1 MSKTNVLNKDKQ
13 LFMLGNEAVVRGA
26 LESGVSFAS
35 CYPGTPSSEIG
46 DTFSEI
52 ASEAGMYFEYSTNEK
67 VALDAGIGASLSG
80 LKTMVSFKS
89 FGLNV
94 ASDSFF
100 PAFYV
105 ESEGPMVIVVTDDP
119 QCWSSVQSEQD
130 TRYYA
135 RMANAPLLEPSDP
148 QEALEYTKKAYE
160 ISAKYKIPVVLRLTT
175 RVCHSS
181 SPVQVNEVKKP
192 DQKSEFK
199 KDRDRYFTFTPK
211 MIENHNRLLGK
222 LKDLEK
228 DFEKTD
234 FNFVENE
241 DEKNKFGV
249 ITSGVSMCYVREA
262 LDNLGIKLPILKL
275 GATYPVPEK
284 NIADFIKDK
293 GEVLVVDEL
302 EPIVENDVRAIA
314 HKANCNLKITGK
326 ELIPR
331 AGELRPEII
340 ENALIKLLNKTKTQ
354 DSPIPKAERI
364 NLEEHFKKFKS
375 LDIIRRYPV
384 MCPGCPHR
392 ATFHSIK
399 KVAPEGTIFGGDIGC
414 YMLGAFPPYNMA
426 DFMYDMGANIG
437 INHGIK
443 KSAQYFGT
451 ENAKKKKV
459 ISFVGDGTFFHAG
472 IAGLLNAVYN
482 NSNYLIVIMD
492 NRITAMTGQQPN
504 PGMGKNGMGEDVNE
518 VNLEQIV
525 KGCGVKN
532 MKVVS
537 TYNLKEAQ
545 EAAKELLET
554 DGLAVLVAKG
564 PCILLRWSEMRKKG
578 QKIIPFE
585 IDQEKCVKCG
595 TCVNQYA
602 CPAIRHEDGKYFID
616 KELCSGCGACSQVCP
631 SGAIKLSK
639 R

>member
-1 MSKTNVLNKDKQ
+1 MGKTNVLNKEKQ

-52 ASEAGMYFEYSTNEK
+52 AKDASMYFEYSTNEK
-67 VALDAGIGASLSG
+67 VALEAGIGASLSG

-94 ASDSFF
+94 ASDSFM

-105 ESEGPMVIVVTDDP
+105 ESDGPMVIVVTDDP

-135 RMANAPLLEPSDP
+135 RMANAPLIEPSDP

-160 ISAKYKIPVVLRLTT
+160 ISAKYKIPVMLRMTT
-175 RVCHSS
+175 RVCHTS
-181 SPVQVNEVKKP
+181 SPVNVGEVKRP
-192 DQKSEFK
+192 DKKAEFK
-199 KDRDRYFTFTPK
+199 KDYDRYFTFTPK
-211 MIENHNRLLGK
+211 MIENHNRLLRK
-222 LKDLEK
+222 LKDLQK
-228 DFEKTD
+228 DFENSE
-234 FNFVENE
+234 FNFIENKE
-241 DEKNKFGV
+241 EKNKFGI

-275 GATYPVPEK
+275 GATYPVPEN

-293 GEVLVVDEL
+293 EEVLVVDEL
-302 EPIVENDVRAIA
+302 EPMVENDVRMVA
-314 HKANCNLKITGK
+314 KNTNCNLKISGK
-326 ELIPR
+326 DLIPR

-340 ENALIKLLNKTKTQ
+340 EKALAKLLHKK
-354 DSPIPKAERI
+354 ERV
-364 NLEEHFKKFKS
+364 NLEDHFKKFKD

-392 ATFHSIK
+392 ATFFSVK

-414 YMLGAFPPYNMA
+414 YMLGAFPPYNMS

-443 KSAQYFGT
+443 KAAQYFGT
-451 ENAKKKKV
+451 ENAKKKKI

-472 IAGLLNAVYN
+472 ISGLLNAVYN

-504 PGMGKNGMGEDVNE
+504 PGMGKNGMGEKVDE

-537 TYNLKEAQ
+537 TYNLKETQ
-545 EAAKELLET
+545 EAVKELLEV
-554 DGLAVLVAKG
+554 DGLSVLVAKG

-602 CPAIRHEDGKYFID
+602 CPAIRYEDDKYFID

-631 SGAIKLSK
+631 VKAIKLSK
-639 R
+639 Q